1 MTNRSAS
8 HYYDFAHFR
17 LDAVERLLLQD
28 GEVTP
33 LTPKGF
39 EILLL
44 LVRNRGRVLTKEELI
59 KAVWPD
65 SFVEESNLARNISTL
80 RQVLGGRHFIETVP
94 RRGYRFAASVR
105 EVWQENAAIQPAHPA
120 DTTRAI
126 IHSVAVLPF
135 QPLSAEE
142 CDACLGLR
150 IADALITRL
159 SGLGQL
165 IVRPTSAVRKYTDPE
180 QDPVAVG
187 GELKV
192 DAVLGGSLQ
201 QSGERIRVT
210 TQLLSVRDGAPLW
223 GAQFDAHF
231 TDIFA
236 VEDSLSAQ
244 VISALKSQLMG
255 EEKSLGAHPGHR

>member
-1 MTNRSAS
+1 MTNHSAS
-8 HYYDFAHFR
+8 HFYDFAHFR
-17 LDAVERLLLQD
+17 LDAVERLLLRD
-28 GEVTP
+28 GEVAP

-44 LVRNRGRVLTKEELI
+44 LVRNRGRVLAKEELI

-80 RQVLGGRHFIETVP
+80 RQVLGDHHFIETVP

-105 EVWQENAAIQPAHPA
+105 EVWQENSAPQPAHPG
-120 DTTRAI
+120 DTNRTI

-159 SGLGQL
+159 SGFGKL

-180 QDPVAVG
+180 LDPVAVG
-187 GELKV
+187 SELKV

-255 EEKSLGAHPGHR
+255 EEKSLGAHPGRR